1 MRYAGAG
8 LVDAQRGLQQEV
20 DAAPAARK
28 KGALMTNL
36 IHSKRG
42 RRMIAIAATIG
53 AAAGLA
59 MSGGSAMAGDE
70 KTISGDAAAVG
81 GMKIYVDPAT
91 GQVTHSPPPNQPALT
106 LTPAE
111 QNAFSRSSQ
120 GLLEVP
126 SSGPAGGVK
135 VNLQGRFQSPL
146 IATVG
151 PDGRAR
157 IKHAGEPAHSRDAK

>member
-1 MRYAGAG
+1 
-8 LVDAQRGLQQEV
+8 
-20 DAAPAARK
+20 
-28 KGALMTNL
+28 MTSL

-70 KTISGDAAAVG
+70 KTPSGDTAAVG
-81 GMKIYVDPAT
+81 GMKVYVDPTT
-91 GQVTHSPPPNQPALT
+91 GQITHSPPPSQPSMT
-106 LTPAE
+106 LSPAE

-120 GLLEVP
+120 GLVEVP
-126 SSGPAGGVK
+126 SSGSAGGVK

-151 PDGRAR
+151 PYGRAQL
-157 IKHAGEPAHSRDAK
+157 KHAGEAAPSRAAK